1 MNIGIYGKK
10 FSLDVTSY
18 IQLLISNL
26 ELRNCKLYIYKP
38 YYDIIKKSIS
48 FNRRFE
54 IFTKEDTLKGTID
67 YLFSV
72 GGDGTLLDSV
82 TIIQDT
88 GIPIIG
94 INTGRLGFLSSI
106 AKENVVS
113 AINDLVQHNY
123 SIDKRTLVR
132 VETPSSEF
140 KQLNYALNE
149 VSITKKDTASMI
161 TVHAYVNDVYLN
173 TYWADGL
180 IIATPTGSTGYSLSC
195 GGPIVT
201 PDSEN
206 FIITPIATHNLTVRP
221 IVMPDKNSITLKVGG
236 RDQNYFIGLD
246 SRVTPMNKTLEINIR
261 KESFKVNL
269 IKLHDEDFFNTIRN
283 KLMWGKDKR
292 N

>member
-1 MNIGIYGKK
+1 MNVGIYGKK
-10 FSLDVTSY
+10 FSLEVTSY

-26 ELRNCKLYIYKP
+26 ELRNCKLFIYKP
-38 YYDIIKKSIS
+38 FYDIIKEYIR

-54 IFTKEDTLKGTID
+54 IFTKEDPLKDTLD
-67 YLFSV
+67 YLFSI

-82 TIIQDT
+82 TIIQNT

-113 AINDLVQHNY
+113 AINDLIQHNY
-123 SIDKRTLVR
+123 SIDERTLVK
-132 VETPSSEF
+132 VETPGDRF
-140 KQLNYALNE
+140 RQLNYALNE

-161 TVHAYVNDVYLN
+161 TVHAYVNDIYLN

-221 IVMPDKNSITLKVGG
+221 IVMPDKNVVTLKVGG
-236 RDQNYFIGLD
+236 RNQNYFISLD
-246 SRVTPMNKTLEINIR
+246 SRVTPMNKTLEIKIS
-261 KESFKVNL
+261 KEKFKVNL
-269 IKLHDEDFFNTIRN
+269 IKLHNEDFFNTIRN